1 MKLMASKKDFKTSKR
16 SKVFSAPSIPSK
28 YDYRDPNLF
37 CGKEESG
44 FGSSTKRFNDRKTL
58 YPGPGQYHRTSS
70 YVKNASKCG
79 SVSAR
84 GCTAMISQ
92 DPRFSNLHQLNSEFL
107 PGPGQYNPSFTST
120 KPTRPQINFSNHHS
134 NMIKRKHH
142 QITPGPGHYGRGTS
156 CSSISNLGA
165 SSFKF
170 RARKETDL
178 LLQKEKSQV
187 AVGSYEVSKSLQY
200 IENLGKEPRKGK
212 GFPDPIFSSTTSRL
226 ASSIPPDRTPG
237 PGHYEREPILTYAMV
252 RPNASFNVGLDR
264 FGNSNSVRV
273 HREEN
278 PGPGSY
284 YPEPIYI
291 NINNMQS
298 GAVASF
304 ESTSQRFEPEYGT
317 DTRPPG
323 PGESLSLFLFLLH
336 SFYLVHKGKPLLDVF
351 PVLFMPSYRLL

>member
-1 MKLMASKKDFKTSKR
+1 MSSKSDLRTVKR
-16 SKVFSAPSIPSK
+16 GKCFSAPSIPSK
-28 YDYRDPNLF
+28 FDYRDQHLF

-58 YPGPGQYHRTSS
+58 YPGPGQYHKTSS

-84 GCTAMISQ
+84 GFTAIISQ
-92 DPRFSNLHQLNSEFL
+92 DPRFSNLPQLESEFL
-107 PGPGQYNPSFTST
+107 PGPGQYNPSNKFT
-120 KPTRPQINFSNHHS
+120 KPTRPQINFSKHLS
-134 NMIKRKHH
+134 NMIKRKHRE
-142 QITPGPGHYGRGTS
+142 ITPGPGHYGRGKS

-187 AVGSYEVSKSLQY
+187 AVGSYEVSKSLQF
-200 IENLGKEPRKGK
+200 IEKLGKEPRKGK
-212 GFPDPIFSSTTSRL
+212 SFPDPIFSSTTSRL
-226 ASSIPPDRTPG
+226 ASSISPDLTPG
-237 PGHYEREPILTYAMV
+237 PGHYVREPTLTYAMV
-252 RPNASFNVGLDR
+252 RPHASFNIGLDR

-273 HREEN
+273 NREEN

-304 ESTSQRFEPEYGT
+304 ASTSQRFEPEYGT

-323 PGESLSLFLFLLH
+323 PGKYRSFNSFYPVPSTIFKTLIYFLL
-336 SFYLVHKGKPLLDVF
+336 S
-351 PVLFMPSYRLL
+351 RLL